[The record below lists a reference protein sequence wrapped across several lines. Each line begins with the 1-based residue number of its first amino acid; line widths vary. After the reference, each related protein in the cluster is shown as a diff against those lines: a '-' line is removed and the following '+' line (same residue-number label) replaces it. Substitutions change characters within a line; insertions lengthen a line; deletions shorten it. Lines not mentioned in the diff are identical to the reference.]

1 MEITN
6 VKIYKAKQR
15 GPVLAYANVILDK
28 QFMIRGITLIEKD
41 GRKFISMPSRRVLNG
56 DRNFR
61 DTAHPLQF
69 QHHEIGTPA
78 RTQYRRRMRYLV
90 VDGAHRLRR
99 QSYLPRRV
107 ARRIQDLRSD
117 RQRRTL
123 VLQKHR
129 QGRRIPIPHLRPERV
144 SAREIGLLSVGQRL
158 RLRKIRF
165 RV

>member
-61 DTAHPLQF
+61 DTSHPLN
-69 QHHEIGTPA
+69 
-78 RTQYRRRMRYLV
+78 
-90 VDGAHRLRR
+90 
-99 QSYLPRRV
+99 
-107 ARRIQDLRSD
+107 RIIRKDLTDAIFEAYEEFLES
-117 RQRRTL
+117 
-123 VLQKHR
+123 
-129 QGRRIPIPHLRPERV
+129 E
-144 SAREIGLLSVGQRL
+144 E
-158 RLRKIRF
+158 
-165 RV
+165 